1 MKIKYKNI
9 FTLSCGL
16 PMGLVLAIAH
26 PTQGMA
32 ADATSSAKGDT
43 ITVIAGESEHP
54 TAPLKGIV
62 ATTSQAGSKTPTPLI
77 KTPQSISVIT
87 RDQMDAQDVSSVP
100 QALRYTAGVVSEY
113 RGSSN
118 RYDEVFVRG
127 LSYVPRFLD
136 GLSFGASAGS
146 QTGVIDPWLLERI
159 EVVKGPASVL
169 YGQVNPGGLVS
180 MTSKR
185 PTATPIHKIQIKG
198 GNNDLLQGAFDFGGA
213 LNDDNTLL
221 YRLNGLARTRENQVR
236 DYKETRYAIAP
247 AITWLPNPGTSFTLL
262 TSFQKDPEAGY
273 RNFLPSVGTVFGTE
287 RGYIPLDFNV
297 SDPSFHQSEREQ
309 STIGYE
315 FEHVIN
321 DTFTFRQNAR
331 YANINQKYKYFVY
344 TNSAST
350 YVLNRRAQREERDTD
365 EFALDN
371 QLQAQFV
378 SGAVDHLVLAG
389 LDYRWNKDRQKLW
402 RGSSTDYQLD
412 WSSPTYGVTVDEST
426 LTKSTD
432 QLQTLDQLGVY
443 VQDQMEW
450 NNWNLLLSGRYD
462 WTEVRTDD
470 YLDSSQVQQN
480 DNKFTGRAAL
490 LYAFDNGVS
499 PYVSYSTSF
508 EPNLQTN
515 RAPGTSPFS
524 PTTGKQVEVGIK
536 YQPPGWNTLMSLSL
550 YDLRQQ
556 NVSTYNS
563 SLGWYEPV
571 GEIRNQGL
579 EAEVH
584 SALSESINLI
594 ASYSYIDSET
604 TKTTVAGTQGK
615 TPARI
620 PAHMASLWGEYTFRS
635 GAANGLGL
643 GLGARYIGTS
653 QGNAQNTFKV
663 PAVDLYD
670 AKVSYELG
678 GLSPSLKGASAQIN
692 LNNMF
697 DKKYV
702 STCAST
708 TSCFY
713 GIGRTVTATINY
725 EW

>member
-1 MKIKYKNI
+1 
-9 FTLSCGL
+9 
-16 PMGLVLAIAH
+16 MGLLLTVIH
-26 PTQGMA
+26 PVQSVAA
-32 ADATSSAKGDT
+32 ADTQHNTTQRNDT
-43 ITVIAGESEHP
+43 ITVVAGTENESP
-54 TAPLKGIV
+54 TAPLKGMV
-62 ATTSQAGSKTPTPLI
+62 ATTSQAGSKTATPLI
-77 KTPQSISVIT
+77 KTPQSISVVT

-100 QALRYTAGVVSEY
+100 QALRYTAGVVAEY

-118 RYDEVFVRG
+118 RYDEVFIRG

-146 QTGVIDPWLLERI
+146 QTGVIDPWLLERV

-185 PTATPIHKIQIKG
+185 PTATPIHKIQLKG
-198 GNNDLLQGAFDFGGA
+198 GNNDLAQGAFDFGGA

-221 YRLNGLARTRENQVR
+221 YRLNGLARTQHNQVD

-247 AITWLPNPGTSFTLL
+247 SLTWYPNIDTRFTLL
-262 TSFQKDPEAGY
+262 TSFQKDPDAGY

-287 RGYIPLDFNV
+287 RGYIPFDFNV
-297 SDPSFHQSEREQ
+297 SDPSFNLSKREQ
-309 STIGYE
+309 AAIGYE
-315 FEHVIN
+315 FEHNFNEI
-321 DTFTFRQNAR
+321 FTFRQNAR
-331 YANINQKYKYFVY
+331 YANISQKYKYFVY

-371 QLQAQFV
+371 QLQAQFAT
-378 SGAVDHLVLAG
+378 GIVDHVVLTG

-402 RGSSTDYQLD
+402 RGSSTSYQID
-412 WSSPTYGVTVDEST
+412 WSSPVYGVPVDESS
-426 LTKSTD
+426 LIKSTD
-432 QLQTLDQLGVY
+432 QRQTLDQLGVY

-480 DNKFTGRAAL
+480 DSKFTGRAAL

-515 RAPGTSPFS
+515 RAPGTPPFS

-563 SLGWYEPV
+563 SLGWFEPV

-579 EAEVH
+579 EVEVH
-584 SALSESINLI
+584 SALTESINLI

-620 PAHMASLWGEYTFRS
+620 PSHMASLWGEYNFHS
-635 GAANGLGL
+635 GVANGLGV

-653 QGNAQNTFKV
+653 YGNAQNTFKV
-663 PAVDLYD
+663 PSVDLYD

-678 GLSPSLKGASAQIN
+678 SLTPSLKGVSAQVN

-702 STCAST
+702 ATCASAT
-708 TSCFY
+708 ACFY